1 MDLIAVQNQFLM
13 FYPISNLRPLLA
25 YFNFINGK
33 VVEISLIND

>member
-25 YFNFINGK
+25 YFNFIK
-33 VVEISLIND
+33 VSKILDQKI